1 MPNKKQ
7 GKPIAQTWWGKHQP
21 FTFLLCSIPSIS
33 GIQRRWAFFQ
43 IILSLIFFCFA
54 ITIGVLTIDIS
65 TVSGGIMIIAV
76 IFFMLGLFGL
86 TYAFWI
92 GSCWFYPKYPINK
105 DDEAKRVERDD
116 RLHDDIHSLI
126 QEMRQDRY
134 ERNKKTKT

>member
-1 MPNKKQ
+1 
-7 GKPIAQTWWGKHQP
+7 
-21 FTFLLCSIPSIS
+21 
-33 GIQRRWAFFQ
+33 
-43 IILSLIFFCFA
+43 
-54 ITIGVLTIDIS
+54 
-65 TVSGGIMIIAV
+65 MIIAV